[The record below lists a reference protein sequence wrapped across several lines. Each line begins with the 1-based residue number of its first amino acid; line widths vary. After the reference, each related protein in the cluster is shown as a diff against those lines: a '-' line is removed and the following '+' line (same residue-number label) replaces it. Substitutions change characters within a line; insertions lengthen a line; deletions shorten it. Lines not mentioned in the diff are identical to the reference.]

1 MKVISLAY
9 NSDGTVIISVD
20 INDYSVPVGKAIKYR
35 HLCGAVLESAPSYL
49 HVRIIPKIPS
59 KYVELFN

>member
-1 MKVISLAY
+1 MRVVSLSY
-9 NSDGTVIISVD
+9 NNDGTVLIMVD
-20 INDYSVPVGKAIKYR
+20 VNDYSVPIGRAVKYR

-59 KYVELFN
+59 KYIELFN